1 MDVTDRLCRFFHRRL
16 SRHARLYTEMVT
28 TGALIHGPREK
39 LLRFH
44 EEEHPIALQLGGSD
58 PDDLAAC
65 ARWGQARGYDEI
77 NLNCGCPSERV
88 QRGAFGA
95 CLMAEPELVADCV
108 KAMNDAVSIP
118 VTVKHRLGLD
128 ADESYDFL
136 AEFVGRVA
144 DAGCSVFIVH
154 ARNAWLK
161 GLSPKENREVPPLRY
176 ESVYRLKRDFPH
188 LTVIINGGLRSH
200 EEALVTLEHV
210 DGVMIGREACDNPW
224 MLAQVDPSYYGV
236 TAPVL
241 SRGEAVDAMRMFL
254 LAELAEGTP
263 ARAVLRHMLGLFN
276 GLPGARRWRRQLS
289 DAALL
294 SQSGARVL
302 DDALAALGAAA
313 WGPEQDMLGE
323 ARVN

>member
-1 MDVTDRLCRFFHRRL
+1 MDFTDRLCRFFHRRL
-16 SRHARLYTEMVT
+16 SRRARLYTEMVT

-39 LLRFH
+39 LLRFD
-44 EEEHPIALQLGGSD
+44 EAEHPVALQLGGSE
-58 PDDLAAC
+58 PDDLATC
-65 ARWGQARGYDEI
+65 ARWGQQRGYDEI

-95 CLMAEPELVADCV
+95 CLMAEPRLVADCV
-108 KAMNDAVSIP
+108 KAMRDVVSVP

-128 ADESYDFL
+128 ADESYDFV

-176 ESVYRLKRDFPH
+176 ESVHRLKRDFPH

-200 EEALVTLEHV
+200 DEALAQLQHV
-210 DGVMIGREACDNPW
+210 DGVMIGREACDHPW
-224 MLAQVDPSYYGV
+224 MLAQVDPHYYGV
-236 TAPVL
+236 AAPL
-241 SRGEAVDAMRMFL
+241 HSRREAVDAMRTFL
-254 LAELAEGTP
+254 HAELAEGTP

-276 GLPGARRWRRQLS
+276 GMPGARRWRRHLS

-302 DDALAALGAAA
+302 DDALAALGAVGGEPPAA
-313 WGPEQDMLGE
+313 VVGE
-323 ARVN
+323 AAFN